1 MNAKKIILFCL
12 LLFCVQLF
20 AQNTTTL
27 TFTGKDRNNTYVQ
40 LDRVSV
46 TNHSKRWQ
54 EMLFY
59 PDTTLTLGTTGI
71 VDYTGNNTFRLF
83 QNTPN
88 PFDGTTKF
96 SLQLNNNENVVL
108 EIFDVTR
115 KLVAN
120 YCGSLTSGTHL
131 FQATLSSPQ
140 TYLLNARI
148 EDGMTHIKMINTGIG
163 NTNTIKYMGL
173 YGDVQEFETK
183 EFYSLSNL
191 PFDSGDMMEY
201 FGYATINDIE
211 CESQHKMLPQLS
223 GSQYFTLLFDAEVVL
238 PPTITIDSIR
248 DVSVSSASI
257 YTHVVNNNDDTI
269 IELGVCWCTDG
280 LPVYSDWHQAINE
293 VVNPFSNIIN
303 SLDSGTTYYVRAY
316 AINSVGIGYSTV
328 QSFTTLNLP
337 DVVTLSIDNL
347 FGNTTADLT
356 GVISCQVVS
365 ENGSSVVE
373 RGVVWDTIPI
383 VGCSGNVIVSGSGIG
398 NYVTTMNDLTP
409 HTTYYVRSFA
419 TNDIGTRCGNELSFT
434 TPDMPVVINLSVD
447 SVTAHSAVATY
458 QVVSCEGSP
467 TVNGICISTHPDA
480 SLSDATLLVGNGIG
494 TFQMLIDSLTP
505 YTTYYVRAY
514 ATNTIGTS
522 YSEEVTFSTE
532 ADVPL
537 VQTIGVPEIGNVF
550 AIATGNVVSDNG
562 SAIIA
567 RGICWSTNN
576 QPTISDSVA
585 HTSGTMGQ
593 FSLPINNLEPGQ
605 NYFLRAFA
613 ANNIGTSYGDV
624 VTFRTLNT
632 ENINGFDVSWNDSV
646 TPDQQEVIR
655 QILNNIIIVE
665 GGNATIGS
673 TQQEN
678 ESPVHTAKLNT
689 FGIGKYEVT
698 QKEWSRIVNIPEV
711 SSQWTSTY
719 GLGDTFPAYNFSYD
733 QFQLFISRLCEL
745 TSLSFRMPTESE
757 WEYAA
762 RGGIHAN
769 NYQYS
774 GSDIA
779 EDVAW
784 YTNNANSSS
793 HAVGGKDVNSL
804 GIYDMSGNV
813 WEWCSDWYGMYSPG
827 TYSNPTGPSNG
838 TARVMR
844 GGCWYF
850 NEDYCRVSARYSSSS
865 SNTFITYGGR
875 LAIDVLPRVSTSPI
889 IDINS
894 TSANWGGTVSDGI
907 AAEVVERGL
916 CWGTNANVSILN
928 DTIRSGSGIG
938 SFDYAKM
945 GLATNTTYFVRA
957 YAINQFGIGYG
968 DVQAFTTPAD
978 NTQEYINGITVNWGN
993 GVIANQQEVIRQILN
1008 EMIAVEGGSCSMSND
1023 FHAVI
1028 NPFFI
1033 GKFEIT
1039 QKEWMAL
1046 MGATPTSSGSQWT
1059 TNLGFGN
1066 NFPAY
1071 FVSYEDVLSFLQ
1083 ILNAYTGIVFRLP
1096 TEAEWEYAARGGRQT
1111 SNNLYAGSNAI
1122 GTVAWYS
1129 NNSSA
1134 HEVGLL
1140 QNNEIGTFDMSGNV
1154 AEWCSDYYGTLNSGI
1169 YNNPAG
1175 PASGTTRVVRG
1186 GGYNSLSSSCTVFTR
1201 DSAVPDTRSAT
1212 IGFRLAISGNS
1223 HGCFNKPT
1231 LIDVDGNAYHTVQ
1244 IGSQCWMKENLRTSK
1259 YSDGTVISQG
1269 SNSSSENAY
1278 WYQPNTNTTD
1288 AINNGLLYN
1297 WKALMRDASS
1307 SYNNQ
1312 SGVQG
1317 VCPDGWHIP
1326 SEAEWTQ
1333 LTDYVSSQSEYMCGY
1348 MGTNIAKSLAS
1359 TIGWNS
1365 STNTCAV
1372 GNASSDNNATGFSV
1386 VPVGEFGNDN
1396 FGEIASLWSTT
1407 TYTPDEA
1414 YYYCLNYNDA
1424 TVSGNYLSKSNGCS
1438 VRCIYDEDNS
1448 SSSRPSVSTTNISVI
1463 SNNTASSGGNV
1474 TSDGGHPITARGV
1487 CWSTSHNPTISDSHT
1502 VDGNG
1507 MGVFTSTFTELTSD
1521 MYYVRAYATN
1531 VYGTSYGETLIFSTK
1546 QCQGN
1551 PMVTDIDGNSY
1562 YTVRIGSQCWMREN
1576 LRTTKYADG
1585 TVISEG
1591 DGTSS
1596 TIAYWYYPDNS
1607 CSNKSIYGL
1616 LYNWK
1621 AVMGNFTSSSTNPS
1635 NVQGI
1640 CPTGWHVPSDA
1651 EWKQLERCVGM
1662 SVSDADGTGY
1672 RGSIAAKLSGN
1683 MGWFPSSNA
1692 NAAGNLSAPDRNTS
1706 GLSALPAGYLYNGT
1720 YNKFGDEVHFW
1731 STTQA
1736 NNSAYNNGAYY
1747 RILKSNNQGVGRD
1760 YNANTQY
1767 GRSVRCICDENSTI
1781 SYPSVSTTTVSEIS
1795 GYSATSGGNV
1805 TNDGSASVLTR
1816 GICWS
1821 TSHNPTI
1828 SDSHTIDVGGTGAY
1842 ASSLTG
1848 LIPNTIYYVRAYAT
1862 NAAGTAY
1869 GNEVSF
1875 VTSSTIGGYDIP
1887 HDNGQPCQGLTSV
1900 TDRDGNTYNT
1910 VQIGNQCW
1918 MKENLRTTK
1927 YSDGTSIS
1935 QGSSTSTTVAYWYYP
1950 NNSSSN
1956 KTTYGLLYNWPA
1968 VMRNSTSSSA
1978 NPSGVQSV
1986 CPTGWHVPSDDEWKQ
2001 MEMAMGMSQSDADN
2015 TMWRGD
2021 IAAMLSGDAGW
2032 YSSSNSNAAGNLS
2045 TTDRNLSGFSALP
2058 AGGYNGSYG
2067 DFGEYADFWTATE
2080 RSSSGAWRRGLGY
2093 NVSGV
2098 YRYENLKSYGFS
2110 VRCVKD

>member
-108 EIFDVTR
+108 EIFDVTG

-211 CESQHKMLPQLS
+211 CESQHKMLSQLS

-257 YTHVVNNNDDTI
+257 YSHVVNNNDDTI

-337 DVVTLSIDNL
+337 DVVTLFIDNL

-514 ATNTIGTS
+514 ATNTVGTS

-537 VQTIGVPEIGNVF
+537 VQTIGVPEISNVF
-550 AIATGNVVSDNG
+550 AIATGNVISDNG
-562 SAIIA
+562 SPIVT
-567 RGICWSTNN
+567 RGICWSTTN

-585 HTSGTMGQ
+585 SNDGTLGQ
-593 FSLPINNLEPGQ
+593 FSLPINNLDPGQ
-605 NYFLRAFA
+605 NYFIRAFA
-613 ANNIGTSYGDV
+613 TNDIGTGYGDV

-655 QILNNIIIVE
+655 QILNNMVIVA

-678 ESPVHTAKLNT
+678 ESPVHTAKINT

-698 QKEWSRIVNIPEV
+698 QKEWSQIVNIPEV
-711 SSQWTSTY
+711 SSQWSNTY

-774 GSDIA
+774 GSDIV
-779 EDVAW
+779 ENVAW

-793 HAVGGKDVNSL
+793 HAVGGKDANSL

-827 TYSNPTGPSNG
+827 TYSNPTGSSNG

-850 NEDYCRVSARYSSSS
+850 NEDYCRVSARYSSSP

-889 IDINS
+889 IDINT

-916 CWGTNANVSILN
+916 CWGTNANVSIFN
-928 DTIRSGSGIG
+928 DTIKLGSGTG
-938 SFDYAKM
+938 SFDYAKI
-945 GLATNTTYFVRA
+945 GLAANTTYFVRA

-993 GVIANQQEVIRQILN
+993 GVTANQQEVIRQILN
-1008 EMIAVEGGSCSMSND
+1008 KMIAVEGGSCSMSND

-1071 FVSYEDVLSFLQ
+1071 YVSYEDVLSFLQ

-1154 AEWCSDYYGTLNSGI
+1154 AEWCSDYYGTLNPGI

-1186 GGYNSLSSSCTVFTR
+1186 GGYNSLSSSCTVFAR

-1212 IGFRLAISGNS
+1212 IGFRLAISADS
-1223 HGCFNKPT
+1223 HGCFNQPT

-1244 IGSQCWMKENLRTSK
+1244 IGSQCWMKENLRTTKFSNEIGIPV
-1259 YSDGTVISQG
+1259 GTDT
-1269 SNSSSENAY
+1269 SSSIAY
-1278 WYQPNTNTTD
+1278 RYNPNHNQT
-1288 AINNGLLYN
+1288 AINTYGYLYN
-1297 WKALMRDASS
+1297 WPAIM
-1307 SYNNQ
+1307 NNMEE
-1312 SGVQG
+1312 S
-1317 VCPDGWHIP
+1317 DTFP
-1326 SEAEWTQ
+1326 S
-1333 LTDYVSSQSEYMCGY
+1333 
-1348 MGTNIAKSLAS
+1348 
-1359 TIGWNS
+1359 
-1365 STNTCAV
+1365 
-1372 GNASSDNNATGFSV
+1372 
-1386 VPVGEFGNDN
+1386 
-1396 FGEIASLWSTT
+1396 
-1407 TYTPDEA
+1407 
-1414 YYYCLNYNDA
+1414 
-1424 TVSGNYLSKSNGCS
+1424 
-1438 VRCIYDEDNS
+1438 R
-1448 SSSRPSVSTTNISVI
+1448 
-1463 SNNTASSGGNV
+1463 
-1474 TSDGGHPITARGV
+1474 
-1487 CWSTSHNPTISDSHT
+1487 
-1502 VDGNG
+1502 
-1507 MGVFTSTFTELTSD
+1507 
-1521 MYYVRAYATN
+1521 
-1531 VYGTSYGETLIFSTK
+1531 
-1546 QCQGN
+1546 
-1551 PMVTDIDGNSY
+1551 
-1562 YTVRIGSQCWMREN
+1562 
-1576 LRTTKYADG
+1576 
-1585 TVISEG
+1585 
-1591 DGTSS
+1591 
-1596 TIAYWYYPDNS
+1596 
-1607 CSNKSIYGL
+1607 
-1616 LYNWK
+1616 
-1621 AVMGNFTSSSTNPS
+1621 
-1635 NVQGI
+1635 VQGI
-1640 CPTGWHVPSDA
+1640 CPTGWHVPSEA
-1651 EWKQLERCVGM
+1651 EWILLHYYVTSRDEYHCG
-1662 SVSDADGTGY
+1662 
-1672 RGSIAAKLSGN
+1672 GSNAFIAKSLASN
-1683 MGWFPSSNA
+1683 MGWSTSDVICSIGNDPYTNNA
-1692 NAAGNLSAPDRNTS
+1692 TGFN
-1706 GLSALPAGYLYNGT
+1706 ALPAGYI
-1720 YNKFGDEVHFW
+1720 DESSIDFERGAYFW
-1731 STTQA
+1731 SCSGKNTEKGISHFLKTDNQSMNSRESNKRNALSLRCVLDNPMDSISPSITTTQA
-1736 NNSAYNNGAYY
+1736 TDISAF
-1747 RILKSNNQGVGRD
+1747 
-1760 YNANTQY
+1760 T
-1767 GRSVRCICDENSTI
+1767 
-1781 SYPSVSTTTVSEIS
+1781 
-1795 GYSATSGGNV
+1795 ATSGGFITGNGDV
-1805 TNDGSASVLTR
+1805 MMILR
-1816 GICWS
+1816 GVCWS
-1821 TSHNPTI
+1821 TSPNPTI
-1828 SDSHTIDVGGTGAY
+1828 LDEYTTDGCVSGEFVSDLENLLA
-1842 ASSLTG
+1842 
-1848 LIPNTIYYVRAYAT
+1848 NTTYYVRAYVICNASMFYASQISFTT
-1862 NAAGTAY
+1862 N
-1869 GNEVSF
+1869 N
-1875 VTSSTIGGYDIP
+1875 
-1887 HDNGQPCQGLTSV
+1887 HC
-1900 TDRDGNTYNT
+1900 GNTSDREGRSYNT
-1910 VQIGNQCW
+1910 VAIGHQCW
-1918 MKENLRTTK
+1918 MNSNLRTTR
-1927 YSDGTSIS
+1927 YQDNTSLVY
-1935 QGSSTSTTVAYWYYP
+1935 GE
-1950 NNSSSN
+1950 NNSYGAYYYYGGNSSN
-1956 KTTYGLLYNWPA
+1956 STYGLLYNHSA
-1968 VMRNSTSSSA
+1968 VMRNDQGICPIGWHIPSATEWNQLISYLKTQNRYLCSTDTNTIAKSLASTNGWDVYAEPCTVGNNPNSNNSTSFNAYPLGGASYRNTIMQSS
-1978 NPSGVQSV
+1978 GQ
-1986 CPTGWHVPSDDEWKQ
+1986 G
-2001 MEMAMGMSQSDADN
+2001 
-2015 TMWRGD
+2015 R
-2021 IAAMLSGDAGW
+2021 
-2032 YSSSNSNAAGNLS
+2032 
-2045 TTDRNLSGFSALP
+2045 FS
-2058 AGGYNGSYG
+2058 
-2067 DFGEYADFWTATE
+2067 EFW
-2080 RSSSGAWRRGLGY
+2080 SSSGYQFYLFAY
-2093 NVSGV
+2093 YDSGV
-2098 YRYENLKSYGFS
+2098 RSLEADGASFLP